1 MTGMVWRGLLLGGLL
16 SGCASLP
23 QHEARIEAGTV
34 TLVLRAPHAA
44 NVQLISSGNQFAP
57 LPARR
62 EQDGAWV
69 VGGLANAD
77 FQYFY
82 LVDGLV
88 ELPDCRI
95 KVSDDFGSVNCRHL
109 P

>member
-1 MTGMVWRGLLLGGLL
+1 MTGMAWRGLLLGGLL

-34 TLVLRAPHAA
+34 TLVLRAPDAA
-44 NVQLISSGNQFAP
+44 NVQLAASINQFAP

-62 EQDGAWV
+62 EQDGVWV
-69 VGGLANAD
+69 VRGLANVD

-88 ELPDCRI
+88 ALPDCRI

>member
-1 MTGMVWRGLLLGGLL
+1 MTGVVWRVLLLGGLL

-23 QHEARIEAGTV
+23 QHEARIEAETV
-34 TLVLRAPHAA
+34 TLVLRAPHAV
-44 NVQLISSGNQFAP
+44 NVQLVASSNQFAP
-57 LPARR
+57 APARR
-62 EQDGAWV
+62 DQDGVWV
-69 VGGLANAD
+69 VRGLANAD

-88 ELPDCRI
+88 ALPDCRI
-95 KVSDDFGSVNCRHL
+95 KVSDDFSAMNCRHL